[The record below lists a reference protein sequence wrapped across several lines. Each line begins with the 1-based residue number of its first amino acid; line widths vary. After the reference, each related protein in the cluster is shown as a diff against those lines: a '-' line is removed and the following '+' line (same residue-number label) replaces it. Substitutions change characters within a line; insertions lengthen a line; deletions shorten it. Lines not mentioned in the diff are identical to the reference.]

1 MDTLKEWMRETEAR
15 EWIKR
20 YRKKVIEEGR
30 SEALGWWQMTLSDIA
45 KRRGQPAADRLRND
59 MNRLK
64 K

>member
-1 MDTLKEWMRETEAR
+1 MDTSKEWMRECEAR

-20 YRKKVIEEGR
+20 YRKKVIEEGK

-45 KRRGQPAADRLRND
+45 KKRGQPAAEKLRKD